1 MDIDEIDR
9 GILAVL
15 AEDGR
20 ASLARIGAA
29 VGLSSPAVKRR
40 FDRLIDQGVIT
51 GFSANIASAQVGWSI
66 ESYVEVHC
74 QGRVSPDQLKAAL
87 VAVPEVIGAATVS
100 GQADAVVHL
109 VASDMAHLED
119 ALERI
124 RHATQA
130 DHTNTSIV
138 LTRLI
143 DRRPVTGP
151 GPLR

>member
-1 MDIDEIDR
+1 MGIDELDR
-9 GILAVL
+9 KILAVL
-15 AEDGR
+15 ADDGR

-40 FDRLIDQGVIT
+40 FDRLVETGVIT
-51 GFSANIASAQVGWSI
+51 GFSANIDSDQVGWAI

-74 QGRVSPDQLKAAL
+74 QGRVSPEQLKGAL
-87 VAVPEVIGAATVS
+87 VTIPEVIGAATVS
-100 GQADAVVHL
+100 GQADALAHV
-109 VASDMAHLED
+109 VASDMGHLED

-124 RHATQA
+124 RRATDA

-143 DRRPVTGP
+143 DRRPVTGA
-151 GPLR
+151 